1 MKTYNFNIFS
11 HIHSLVVL
19 ISIDNVS
26 DIDCLANIIP
36 SKLKFLAY
44 EVINTKPILLYQLSE
59 HNEHLS
65 SVELLRVC
73 LFEIFFEK

>member
-1 MKTYNFNIFS
+1 MLWLS
-11 HIHSLVVL
+11 ASCCHVVFET
-19 ISIDNVS
+19 
-26 DIDCLANIIP
+26 NIIP

-65 SVELLRVC
+65 SVELQRVC
-73 LFEIFFEK
+73 LYEIFFVILLYLGTIFIEFFEK